1 MWWWQQAVG
10 GADFLK
16 PKRGTPCSSLST
28 DIYSFCSHLTGCW
41 TSLSVSVYF
50 GLICVC
56 FVCCS
61 CPEDRG
67 HQEETAVVHRALQV
81 TPQLPE
87 SLVCLRHTSVS
98 RPHQPGQ
105 RSHSH
110 ICITLVYSHYIAL
123 LVHQSAKEAPCHM
136 LSASLFDCSWTP
148 SLCAITLITLYR
160 S

>member
-1 MWWWQQAVG
+1 MMPDMNTLHPEDVMMTAGSRWCC
-10 GADFLK
+10 FLK

-105 RSHSH
+105 RSHRVTFALH
-110 ICITLVYSHYIAL
+110 WFTVIT
-123 LVHQSAKEAPCHM
+123 
-136 LSASLFDCSWTP
+136 
-148 SLCAITLITLYR
+148 
-160 S
+160 